1 MLLKFIVAPTDGRER
16 SQNALTKR
24 MELKKLIVGGVAF
37 LYMIDLALERTSI
50 SWASPVNS
58 ARPDVVEHEG
68 QKTLNWALEQ
78 VTEAG
83 RVTLCT
89 LSRALLVQRI
99 LEQVMKHDLN
109 VVGVRGTHGTLADL
123 MKT

>member
-1 MLLKFIVAPTDGRER
+1 MFFKFIVAPMDGSRS
-16 SQNALTKR
+16 SQNVLNKR
-24 MELKKLIVGGVAF
+24 MELNKLIVEGVAF
-37 LYMIDLALERTSI
+37 LRMIDLALERTST
-50 SWASPVNS
+50 SWALPVNS

-89 LSRALLVQRI
+89 PKRALLVQGI
-99 LEQVMKHDLN
+99 LEQAIKHNLN
-109 VVGVRGTHGTLADL
+109 VVRTHGTLADPV
-123 MKT
+123 KT

>member
-1 MLLKFIVAPTDGRER
+1 MFFKFIVAPTDGSRS
-16 SQNALTKR
+16 SQNVLNKR
-24 MELKKLIVGGVAF
+24 MELNKLIVEGVAF
-37 LYMIDLALERTSI
+37 LRMIDLALERTST
-50 SWASPVNS
+50 SWALPVNS

-89 LSRALLVQRI
+89 PKRALLVQGI
-99 LEQVMKHDLN
+99 LEQAIKHNLN
-109 VVGVRGTHGTLADL
+109 VVRTHGTLADPV
-123 MKT
+123 KT